1 MMEFTFLLSRNF
13 LSWIKLVTQGSY
25 GDSVIL
31 NEMKLN
37 IKKINTKKEQ
47 KKKTKTWEI
56 ELVPSQFS
64 TCWIHLAEPCNFG
77 SYHILSSHQNSPTTN
92 GTEI

>member
-1 MMEFTFLLSRNF
+1 MMEITFLLSRNF
-13 LSWIKLVTQGSY
+13 LSWIKPATQGLY

-37 IKKINTKKEQ
+37 IKKINTTKEP
-47 KKKTKTWEI
+47 KKKKTWEI

>member
-47 KKKTKTWEI
+47 KKKKKKHER
-56 ELVPSQFS
+56 L
-64 TCWIHLAEPCNFG
+64 N
-77 SYHILSSHQNSPTTN
+77 
-92 GTEI
+92 